1 MYRILVTDP
10 LEESALKIFEEAPD
24 VYFETRYGLSEDEL
38 IEKIKSFNAVLIR
51 SATQISAK
59 IIQSAENLKV
69 IGRAGSGLDNVDVA
83 AAEKKGIKVLN
94 TPGTN
99 APAVAEMTIAYL
111 FALARSLPRADH
123 SMKKGLWEKKSFSGI
138 ELNERILGII
148 GCGTIGKS
156 VARKARAL
164 GMHILVYNRSRVEMD
179 DLTFDQVPLEELL
192 KRSDFVSIHLA
203 LSENT
208 RSLIGK
214 KELALM
220 KKEAYLI
227 NSSRGEIVDEG
238 ALLARL
244 EEGLL
249 AGAALDVFTNEPDY
263 NKKLAAHEKVIATPH
278 IGAATRESQQRV
290 GVRIADLTLEFL
302 RSKYIFL

>member
-1 MYRILVTDP
+1 MYKILVTDP

-24 VYFETRYGLSEDEL
+24 VYFETHFGLNEEQL
-38 IEKIKSFNAVLIR
+38 AEKITAFNAVIIR
-51 SATQISAK
+51 SATHITKK
-59 IIQSAENLKV
+59 IIQQAENLKV

-99 APAVAEMTIAYL
+99 APAVAEMTMAYL
-111 FALARSLPRADH
+111 FALARGLSRADH
-123 SMKKGLWEKKSFSGI
+123 SMKKGLWEKKSFMGI
-138 ELNERILGII
+138 ELNERVLGII
-148 GCGTIGKS
+148 GCGTIGKN

-164 GMHILVYNRSRVEMD
+164 GMHVLVYNRSRVEMD
-179 DLTFDQVPLEELL
+179 DLDFDQVTLNELL

-203 LSENT
+203 LSEST
-208 RSLIGK
+208 RSLIGE
-214 KELALM
+214 KELSLM
-220 KKEAYLI
+220 KNDAYLI
-227 NSSRGEIVDEG
+227 NTSRGEIVDEA
-238 ALLARL
+238 ALLTRL
-244 EEGLL
+244 ESGQL
-249 AGAALDVFTNEPDY
+249 AGAALDVFVNEPDY
-263 NKKLAAHEKVIATPH
+263 NKKLAAHENVIATPH